1 MKFCVELLIT
11 SFCFR
16 SGLWHGDN
24 LGDRVCVLQHHH
36 HLDHLL
42 PVSFIPS
49 RTAMEYLRQ

>member
-49 RTAMEYLRQ
+49 RTAMEYL